1 MYKMSLYDNIVKLF
15 SFHLVELFWEVI
27 GIMGDGDLEEKVSMC
42 MDLNFVPGRQAF
54 AIAS

>member
-1 MYKMSLYDNIVKLF
+1 MSLYDNIVKLF